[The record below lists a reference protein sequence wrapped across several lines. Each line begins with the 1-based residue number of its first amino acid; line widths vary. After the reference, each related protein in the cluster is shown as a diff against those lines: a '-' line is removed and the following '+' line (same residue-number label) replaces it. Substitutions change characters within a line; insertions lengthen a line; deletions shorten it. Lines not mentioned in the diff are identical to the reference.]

1 MKYFRPPQ
9 GEFSERTLASTWKS
23 GYYSIFW
30 SMAFADWVP
39 LPGGPQEAYQ
49 SVMDNTHNGALILL
63 HAVSKDN
70 TEAMDKILKGIKA
83 QGYRFGTLD
92 ELVNQ

>member
-1 MKYFRPPQ
+1 
-9 GEFSERTLASTWKS
+9 
-23 GYYSIFW
+23 
-30 SMAFADWVP
+30 
-39 LPGGPQEAYQ
+39 
-49 SVMDNTHNGALILL
+49 MDNTHNGALILL

-92 ELVNQ
+92 EMVK